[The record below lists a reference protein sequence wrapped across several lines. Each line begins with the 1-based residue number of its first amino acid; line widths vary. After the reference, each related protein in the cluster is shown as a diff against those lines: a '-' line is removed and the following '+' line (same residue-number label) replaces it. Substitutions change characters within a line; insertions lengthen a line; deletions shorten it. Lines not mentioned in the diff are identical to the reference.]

1 MDDNQSYRVRV
12 IWLRQQD
19 TIIQSKVYHKLTKEE
34 QKGKENFVFYTLP
47 CLQKLWRNY
56 IGDPKVHY

>member
-47 CLQKLWRNY
+47 CLQKL
-56 IGDPKVHY
+56 